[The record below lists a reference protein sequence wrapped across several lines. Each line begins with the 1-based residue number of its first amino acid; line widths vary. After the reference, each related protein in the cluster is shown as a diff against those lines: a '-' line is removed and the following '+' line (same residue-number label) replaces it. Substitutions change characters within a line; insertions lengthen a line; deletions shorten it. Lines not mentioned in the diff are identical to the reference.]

1 MTPAQTTA
9 FAAASGQAPN
19 AILLTVAGIVITFAM
34 VWLAYLSFQMFH
46 AWRAGSAEM
55 ADIPWYVIRGAVVI
69 SVLIYFVN

>member
-34 VWLAYLSFQMFH
+34 VWLAYLSFQIFT
-46 AWRAGSAEM
+46 
-55 ADIPWYVIRGAVVI
+55 RGGPGARKWPI
-69 SVLIYFVN
+69 FRGTSSVEP

>member
-1 MTPAQTTA
+1 MTPTQTAA

-19 AILLTVAGIVITFAM
+19 LLSLGIASIVIVFAL
-34 VWLAYLSFQMFH
+34 VWLAYMSLQLFH
-46 AWRAGSAEM
+46 AWRTGRAEM